1 MSRVSVRRGHIRDSG
16 QQKKE
21 QGREGEQGSL
31 RERSLKVQGRA
42 GSMAVHAEAR
52 VGIQQSQLPHQAWEL
67 GFYSGDRGQPLQP

>member
-1 MSRVSVRRGHIRDSG
+1 MSRVSIRRGHIRDSG

-21 QGREGEQGSL
+21 QGSEGEQDIL
-31 RERSLKVQGRA
+31 REQRLKVQGRA

-52 VGIQQSQLPHQAWEL
+52 VGVQQRQLPHQAWEL

>member
-1 MSRVSVRRGHIRDSG
+1 MSRVSIRRGHIGTVDSRR
-16 QQKKE
+16 K

-31 RERSLKVQGRA
+31 REQRLKVHGRA

-52 VGIQQSQLPHQAWEL
+52 VGVQQSQLPHQAWEL